1 MIRISAIPDTLLTC
15 QLGDVT
21 ILTDHQYLNVEF
33 ATATEV
39 LLSGKFYAANGTVTL
54 ADLRSLAELAI
65 KATGFSVEKFYVRA
79 VYGDEQVEAS
89 FTAVYCDRDID
100 IYDVEPLFKN
110 HFLTAAR
117 SRRIAPDSFVF
128 LSFFA
133 RKGERLTYHIFCDY
147 NVKVESGERRVEREH
162 TSSVGGLANFFEVE
176 SGERSVERDL
186 QRGHTSFIGGL
197 ANFSAVEDNVQ
208 TLTVLCGEVQK
219 RASEIEGT
227 EVELVS
233 FTVRCDNRAVTFF
246 IDKSLSGQRCFFFR
260 NAYNAPDLLYFPA
273 VSTVKTSN
281 DRSLAVLTDRS
292 EFYDNDPKQ
301 EFEMQSGALTADECA
316 LAEQLFSADD
326 VRVTYESQPDDA
338 DFDAL
343 RPILITDFTCEMA
356 DLPEKPNSVKFTW
369 RYATN
374 RPTLTNPVHDEV
386 FNEPFNFTFS

>member
-15 QLGDVT
+15 QLGDVS

-39 LLSGKFYAANGTVTL
+39 LLSGKFYATNSSVTL
-54 ADLRSLAELAI
+54 CDLRSLTELAI
-65 KATGFSVEKFYVRA
+65 KATSFSVEKFYVRA
-79 VYGDEQVEAS
+79 MYDDEETEAA

-110 HFLTAAR
+110 NFLTAAK
-117 SRRIAPDSFVF
+117 SRRIAPNSFVF

-147 NVKVESGERRVEREH
+147 ILGTSKEERG
-162 TSSVGGLANFFEVE
+162 SSVE
-176 SGERSVERDL
+176 
-186 QRGHTSFIGGL
+186 RGHTSFVGGL
-197 ANFSAVEDNVQ
+197 ANFSAVEGNVQ
-208 TLTVLCGEVQK
+208 TLTVLCSEVQK

-233 FTVRCDNRAVTFF
+233 FTVRCDNRAVSFF
-246 IDKSLSGQRCFFFR
+246 IDKSLSGLRCFFFR
-260 NAYNAPDLLYFPA
+260 NAFNAPDLLYFPA
-273 VSTVKTSN
+273 VTTAKTSN

-292 EFYDNDPKQ
+292 EFYDNTPKQ
-301 EFEMQSGALTADECA
+301 EFEVQSGALTADECA

-356 DLPEKPNSVKFTW
+356 DLPEKANSVKFTW

-374 RPTLTNPVHDEV
+374 HSTLANPVHDDI
-386 FNEPFNFTFS
+386 FTNAYNFTFK

>member
-15 QLGDVT
+15 QLGDVS

-39 LLSGKFYAANGTVTL
+39 LLSGKFYATNSSVTL
-54 ADLRSLAELAI
+54 CDLRSLTELAI
-65 KATGFSVEKFYVRA
+65 KATSFSVEKFYVRA
-79 VYGDEQVEAS
+79 MYDDEETEAA

-110 HFLTAAR
+110 HFLTAAK
-117 SRRIAPDSFVF
+117 SRRIAPNSFVF

-147 NVKVESGERRVEREH
+147 ILGTSKEERG
-162 TSSVGGLANFFEVE
+162 SSVE
-176 SGERSVERDL
+176 
-186 QRGHTSFIGGL
+186 RGHTSFVGGL

-208 TLTVLCGEVQK
+208 TLAVLCSDVQK
-219 RASEIEGT
+219 RASELEGA

-260 NAYNAPDLLYFPA
+260 NAFNAPDLLFFPA
-273 VSTVKTSN
+273 VTTAKTSN
-281 DRSLAVLTDRS
+281 DRSLAVLTDLS
-292 EFYDNDPKQ
+292 EFYDNTPKQ
-301 EFEMQSGALTADECA
+301 EFEVQSGALTADECA

-343 RPILITDFTCEMA
+343 RPILITDFTCELA
-356 DLPEKPNSVKFTW
+356 DLPEKPNTVKFTW
-369 RYATN
+369 RYGTN
-374 RPTLTNPVHDEV
+374 RVTLANPVTDNI
-386 FNEPFNFTFS
+386 FTEPYNFTFS

>member
-15 QLGDVT
+15 QLGDVS

-39 LLSGKFYAANGTVTL
+39 LLSGKFYATNSSVTL
-54 ADLRSLAELAI
+54 CDLRSLTELAI
-65 KATGFSVEKFYVRA
+65 KATSFSVEKFYVRA
-79 VYGDEQVEAS
+79 MYDDEETEAA
-89 FTAVYCDRDID
+89 FTAVYCNRDID

-110 HFLTAAR
+110 HFLTAAK
-117 SRRIAPDSFVF
+117 SRRIAPNSFVF

-147 NVKVESGERRVEREH
+147 ILGTSKEERG
-162 TSSVGGLANFFEVE
+162 T
-176 SGERSVERDL
+176 SVE
-186 QRGHTSFIGGL
+186 RGHTSFVGGL

-208 TLTVLCGEVQK
+208 TLTVLCSEVQK

-233 FTVRCDNRAVTFF
+233 FTVRCDNRAVSFF
-246 IDKSLSGQRCFFFR
+246 IDKSLSGLRCFFFR
-260 NAYNAPDLLYFPA
+260 NAFNAPDLLYFPA
-273 VSTVKTSN
+273 VTTAKTSN

-292 EFYDNDPKQ
+292 EFYDNTPKQ
-301 EFEMQSGALTADECA
+301 EFEVQSGALTADECA
-316 LAEQLFSADD
+316 LAKQLFSADD

-343 RPILITDFTCEMA
+343 RPILITDFTCELA

-374 RPTLTNPVHDEV
+374 HSTLANPVHDDI
-386 FNEPFNFTFS
+386 FTNAYNFTFK

>member
-15 QLGDVT
+15 QLGDVS

-39 LLSGKFYAANGTVTL
+39 LLSGKYYATNSSVTL
-54 ADLRSLAELAI
+54 CDLRSLTELAI
-65 KATGFSVEKFYVRA
+65 KATSFSVEKFYVRA
-79 VYGDEQVEAS
+79 MYDDEETEAA

-110 HFLTAAR
+110 HFLTAAK
-117 SRRIAPDSFVF
+117 SRRIAPNSFVF

-147 NVKVESGERRVEREH
+147 ILGTSKEERG
-162 TSSVGGLANFFEVE
+162 SSVE
-176 SGERSVERDL
+176 
-186 QRGHTSFIGGL
+186 RGHTSFVGGL
-197 ANFSAVEDNVQ
+197 ANFSAVEGNVQ
-208 TLTVLCGEVQK
+208 TLTVLCSEVQK

-233 FTVRCDNRAVTFF
+233 FTVRCDNRAVSFF
-246 IDKSLSGQRCFFFR
+246 IDKSLSGLRCFFFR
-260 NAYNAPDLLYFPA
+260 NAFNAPDLLYFPA
-273 VSTVKTSN
+273 VTTAKTSN

-292 EFYDNDPKQ
+292 EFYDNTPKQ
-301 EFEMQSGALTADECA
+301 EFEVQSGALTADECA

-343 RPILITDFTCEMA
+343 RPILITDFTCKMA
-356 DLPEKPNSVKFTW
+356 DLPEKANSVKFTW

-374 RPTLTNPVHDEV
+374 HSTLANPVHDDI
-386 FNEPFNFTFS
+386 FTNAYNFTFK

>member
-15 QLGDVT
+15 QLGDVS

-39 LLSGKFYAANGTVTL
+39 LLSGKFYVTNSSVTL
-54 ADLRSLAELAI
+54 CDLRSLTELAI
-65 KATGFSVEKFYVRA
+65 KATSFSVEKFYVRA
-79 VYGDEQVEAS
+79 MYDDEETEAA

-110 HFLTAAR
+110 HFLTAAK
-117 SRRIAPDSFVF
+117 SRRIAPNSFVF

-147 NVKVESGERRVEREH
+147 ILGTSKEERG
-162 TSSVGGLANFFEVE
+162 SSVE
-176 SGERSVERDL
+176 
-186 QRGHTSFIGGL
+186 RGHTSFVGGL
-197 ANFSAVEDNVQ
+197 ANFSAGEDNVQ
-208 TLTVLCGEVQK
+208 TLTVLCSEVQK

-233 FTVRCDNRAVTFF
+233 FTVRCDNRAVSFF
-246 IDKSLSGQRCFFFR
+246 IDKSLSGLRCFFFR
-260 NAYNAPDLLYFPA
+260 NAFNAPDLLYFPA
-273 VSTVKTSN
+273 VTTAKTSN

-292 EFYDNDPKQ
+292 EFYDNTPKQ
-301 EFEMQSGALTADECA
+301 EFEVQSGALTADECA

-356 DLPEKPNSVKFTW
+356 DLPEKANSVKFTW

-374 RPTLTNPVHDEV
+374 HSTLANPVHDDI
-386 FNEPFNFTFS
+386 FTNAYNFTFK

>member
-15 QLGDVT
+15 QLGDVS

-39 LLSGKFYAANGTVTL
+39 LLSGKFYATNSSVTL
-54 ADLRSLAELAI
+54 CDLRSLTELAI
-65 KATGFSVEKFYVRA
+65 KATSFSVEKFYVRA
-79 VYGDEQVEAS
+79 MYDDEETEAA

-110 HFLTAAR
+110 HFLTAAK
-117 SRRIAPDSFVF
+117 SRRIAPNSFVF

-147 NVKVESGERRVEREH
+147 ILGTSKEERG
-162 TSSVGGLANFFEVE
+162 SSVE
-176 SGERSVERDL
+176 
-186 QRGHTSFIGGL
+186 RGHTSFVGGL
-197 ANFSAVEDNVQ
+197 ANFSAVEGNVQ
-208 TLTVLCGEVQK
+208 TLTVLCSEVQK

-233 FTVRCDNRAVTFF
+233 FTVRCDNRAVSFF
-246 IDKSLSGQRCFFFR
+246 IDKSLSGLRCFFFR
-260 NAYNAPDLLYFPA
+260 NAFNAPDLLYFPA
-273 VSTVKTSN
+273 VTTAKTSN

-292 EFYDNDPKQ
+292 EFYDNTPKQ
-301 EFEMQSGALTADECA
+301 EFEVQSGALTADECA

-356 DLPEKPNSVKFTW
+356 DLPEKANSVKFTW

-374 RPTLTNPVHDEV
+374 HSTLANPVHDDI
-386 FNEPFNFTFS
+386 FTNAYNFTFK

>member
-15 QLGDVT
+15 QLGDVA
-21 ILTDHQYLNVEF
+21 ILTDHQYLDVVF

-79 VYGDEQVEAS
+79 VYNDEEAEEA

-100 IYDVEPLFKN
+100 IYDVEPLLKN

-117 SRRIAPDSFVF
+117 SRRIAPEAFVF

-147 NVKVESGERRVEREH
+147 FVKGKSGEVRGKSAVE
-162 TSSVGGLANFFEVE
+162 
-176 SGERSVERDL
+176 
-186 QRGHTSFIGGL
+186 RGHTSFVGGL

-208 TLTVLCGEVQK
+208 TLTVICSEVQQ

-246 IDKSLSGQRCFFFR
+246 IDKSLAGLRCFYFR
-260 NAYNAPDLLYFPA
+260 NAFNAPDLLYFPA
-273 VSTVKTSN
+273 VTTAKTSN
-281 DRSLAVLTDRS
+281 GRSLAVLTDRS
-292 EFYDNDPKQ
+292 EFYDNAPKQ
-301 EFEMQSGALTADECA
+301 EFEVQSGALTADERA

-343 RPILITDFTCEMA
+343 RPILITDFTCELA
-356 DLPEKPNSVKFTW
+356 DLPEKPNTVKFTW

-374 RPTLTNPVHDEV
+374 RPTLGNPTTNNI
-386 FNEPFNFTFS
+386 FTEPYNFTFG

>member
-21 ILTDHQYLNVEF
+21 ILTDHQYLDVAF

-39 LLSGKFYAANGTVTL
+39 LLSGKFYVTNSSVTL

-79 VYGDEQVEAS
+79 VSGDEEAEAA

-110 HFLTAAR
+110 HFLTPAR

-147 NVKVESGERRVEREH
+147 ILGTSEEERG
-162 TSSVGGLANFFEVE
+162 T
-176 SGERSVERDL
+176 SVERDL
-186 QRGHTSFIGGL
+186 QRGHTSFVGGL

-208 TLTVLCGEVQK
+208 TLAVLCSEVQK
-219 RASEIEGT
+219 RASELEGT

-246 IDKSLSGQRCFFFR
+246 IDKSLSGQRCFYFR
-260 NAYNAPDLLYFPA
+260 NAFNAPDLLYFPA
-273 VSTVKTSN
+273 VTTAKTSN
-281 DRSLAVLTDRS
+281 DRSLAVLIDRS
-292 EFYDNDPKQ
+292 EFYDNAPKQ
-301 EFEMQSGALTADECA
+301 EFEVQSGALTADECA

-326 VRVTYESQPDDA
+326 VRITYESQPDDA

-343 RPILITDFTCEMA
+343 RPILITDFTCELA
-356 DLPEKPNSVKFTW
+356 DLPEKPNTVKFTW

-374 RPTLTNPVHDEV
+374 RPTLTNPVTDNI
-386 FNEPFNFTFS
+386 FTNAYNFTFK

>member
-1 MIRISAIPDTLLTC
+1 MIRFSAIPDTLLTC
-15 QLGDVT
+15 QLGDVA
-21 ILTDHQYLNVEF
+21 ILTDHQYLNVVF

-89 FTAVYCDRDID
+89 FTAVYCDCDID

-117 SRRIAPDSFVF
+117 SRRIAPDAFVF

-147 NVKVESGERRVEREH
+147 LVKGKSGEVRGK
-162 TSSVGGLANFFEVE
+162 SA
-176 SGERSVERDL
+176 VERDL
-186 QRGHTSFIGGL
+186 QRGQTSFIGGL

-208 TLTVLCGEVQK
+208 TLTVICSEVQK

-233 FTVRCDNRAVTFF
+233 FTVRCDNRAITFF
-246 IDKSLSGQRCFFFR
+246 IDKSLSGQRCFYFR
-260 NAYNAPDLLYFPA
+260 NAFNAPDLLYFTA
-273 VSTVKTSN
+273 VTTAKTSN

-292 EFYDNDPKQ
+292 EFYDNAPKQ
-301 EFEMQSGALTADECA
+301 EFEVQSGALTADECA

-326 VRVTYESQPDDA
+326 ARVTYESQPDDA

-343 RPILITDFTCEMA
+343 RPILISDFTCELA
-356 DLPEKPNSVKFTW
+356 DLQEKPNSVKFTW

-386 FNEPFNFTFS
+386 FNDSYNFTFG

>member
-15 QLGDVT
+15 QLGDVS

-39 LLSGKFYAANGTVTL
+39 LLSGKFYATNSSVTL
-54 ADLRSLAELAI
+54 CDLRSLTELAI
-65 KATGFSVEKFYVRA
+65 KATSFSVEKFYVRA
-79 VYGDEQVEAS
+79 MYDDEETEAA

-110 HFLTAAR
+110 HFLTAAK
-117 SRRIAPDSFVF
+117 SRRIAPNSFVS

-147 NVKVESGERRVEREH
+147 ILGTSKEERG
-162 TSSVGGLANFFEVE
+162 SSVE
-176 SGERSVERDL
+176 
-186 QRGHTSFIGGL
+186 RGHTSFVGGL

-208 TLTVLCGEVQK
+208 TLTVLCSEVQK

-233 FTVRCDNRAVTFF
+233 FTVRCDNRAVSFF
-246 IDKSLSGQRCFFFR
+246 IDKSLSGLRCFFFR
-260 NAYNAPDLLYFPA
+260 NAFNAPDLLYFPA
-273 VSTVKTSN
+273 VTTAKTSN

-292 EFYDNDPKQ
+292 EFYDNTPKQ
-301 EFEMQSGALTADECA
+301 EFEVQSGALTADECA

-356 DLPEKPNSVKFTW
+356 DLPEKANSVKFTW

-374 RPTLTNPVHDEV
+374 HSTLANPVHDDI
-386 FNEPFNFTFS
+386 FTNAYNFTFK

>member
-21 ILTDHQYLNVEF
+21 ILTDHQYLDVVF

-39 LLSGKFYAANGTVTL
+39 LLSGKFYTANGTGTVTL
-54 ADLRSLAELAI
+54 SDLRSLAELAI

-79 VYGDEQVEAS
+79 VYAGEEVEAS

-100 IYDVEPLFKN
+100 IYDVDPLFKN

-133 RKGERLTYHIFCDY
+133 RKGERLTYYIFCDY
-147 NVKVESGERRVEREH
+147 FVKVQ
-162 TSSVGGLANFFEVE
+162 N
-176 SGERSVERDL
+176 GERSVERS
-186 QRGHTSFIGGL
+186 HTSFIGGL

-208 TLTVLCGEVQK
+208 TLMVICSDVQK
-219 RASEIEGT
+219 RASEIEGN

-246 IDKSLSGQRCFFFR
+246 IDKSLAWLRCFYFR
-260 NAYNAPDLLYFPA
+260 NAYNAPDMLYFPA
-273 VSTVKTSN
+273 VTTAKTSN
-281 DRSLAVLTDRS
+281 DRSLAVLTDCS
-292 EFYDNDPKQ
+292 EFYDNAPKQ
-301 EFEMQSGALTADECA
+301 EFEVQSGALTADECA

-374 RPTLTNPVHDEV
+374 SPTLTNPVADDI
-386 FNEPFNFTFS
+386 FTNAYNFTFK

>member
-15 QLGDVT
+15 QLGDVS

-39 LLSGKFYAANGTVTL
+39 LLSGKFYATNSSVTL
-54 ADLRSLAELAI
+54 CDLCSLTELAI
-65 KATGFSVEKFYVRA
+65 KATSFSVEKFYVRA
-79 VYGDEQVEAS
+79 MYDDEETEAA

-110 HFLTAAR
+110 HFLTAAK
-117 SRRIAPDSFVF
+117 SRRIAPNSFVF

-147 NVKVESGERRVEREH
+147 ILGTSKEERG
-162 TSSVGGLANFFEVE
+162 SSVE
-176 SGERSVERDL
+176 
-186 QRGHTSFIGGL
+186 RGHTSFVGGL

-208 TLTVLCGEVQK
+208 TLAVLCSDVQK
-219 RASEIEGT
+219 RASELEGT

-260 NAYNAPDLLYFPA
+260 NAFNAPDLLFFPA
-273 VSTVKTSN
+273 VTTAKTSN

-292 EFYDNDPKQ
+292 EFYDNTPKQ
-301 EFEMQSGALTADECA
+301 EFEVQSGALTADECA

-343 RPILITDFTCEMA
+343 RPILITDFTCELA
-356 DLPEKPNSVKFTW
+356 DLPEKPNTVKFTW
-369 RYATN
+369 RYGTN
-374 RPTLTNPVHDEV
+374 RVTLANPVTDNI
-386 FNEPFNFTFS
+386 FTEPYNFTFS

>member
-15 QLGDVT
+15 QLGDVS

-39 LLSGKFYAANGTVTL
+39 LLSGKFYATNSSVTL
-54 ADLRSLAELAI
+54 CDLRSLTELAI
-65 KATGFSVEKFYVRA
+65 KATSFSVEKFYVRA
-79 VYGDEQVEAS
+79 MYDDEETEAA

-110 HFLTAAR
+110 HFLTAAK
-117 SRRIAPDSFVF
+117 SRRIASNSFVF

-147 NVKVESGERRVEREH
+147 ILGTSKEERG
-162 TSSVGGLANFFEVE
+162 SSVE
-176 SGERSVERDL
+176 
-186 QRGHTSFIGGL
+186 RGHTSFVGGL
-197 ANFSAVEDNVQ
+197 ANFSAVEGNVQ
-208 TLTVLCGEVQK
+208 TLTVLCSEVQK

-233 FTVRCDNRAVTFF
+233 FTVRCDNRAVSFF
-246 IDKSLSGQRCFFFR
+246 IDKSLSGLRCFFFR
-260 NAYNAPDLLYFPA
+260 NAFNAPDLLYFPA
-273 VSTVKTSN
+273 VTTAKTSN

-292 EFYDNDPKQ
+292 EFYDNTPKQ
-301 EFEMQSGALTADECA
+301 EFEVQSGALTADECA
-316 LAEQLFSADD
+316 LAEQLFSAED

-356 DLPEKPNSVKFTW
+356 DLPEKANSVKFTW

-374 RPTLTNPVHDEV
+374 HSTLANPVHDDI
-386 FNEPFNFTFS
+386 FTNAYNFTFK

>member
-15 QLGDVT
+15 QLGDVS

-39 LLSGKFYAANGTVTL
+39 LLSGKFYATNSSVTL
-54 ADLRSLAELAI
+54 CDLRSLTELAI
-65 KATGFSVEKFYVRA
+65 KATSFSVEKFYVRA
-79 VYGDEQVEAS
+79 MYDDEETEAA

-110 HFLTAAR
+110 HFLTAAK
-117 SRRIAPDSFVF
+117 SRRIAPNSFVF

-147 NVKVESGERRVEREH
+147 ILGTSEEERGTSVEREH
-162 TSSVGGLANFFEVE
+162 TSFV
-176 SGERSVERDL
+176 
-186 QRGHTSFIGGL
+186 GGL

-208 TLTVLCGEVQK
+208 TLAVLCYDVQK
-219 RASEIEGT
+219 RASELEGT

-260 NAYNAPDLLYFPA
+260 NAFNAPDLLFFPA
-273 VSTVKTSN
+273 VTTAKTSN

-292 EFYDNDPKQ
+292 EFYDNTPKQ
-301 EFEMQSGALTADECA
+301 EFEVQSGALTADECA
-316 LAEQLFSADD
+316 LAKQLFSADD

-343 RPILITDFTCEMA
+343 RPILITDFTCELA

-374 RPTLTNPVHDEV
+374 RPTLANPVADDV
-386 FNEPFNFTFS
+386 FNDPFNFTFS

>member
-15 QLGDVT
+15 QLGDVS

-39 LLSGKFYAANGTVTL
+39 LLSGKFYATNSSVTL
-54 ADLRSLAELAI
+54 CDLRSLTELAI
-65 KATGFSVEKFYVRA
+65 KATSFSVEKFYVRA
-79 VYGDEQVEAS
+79 MYDDEETEAA

-110 HFLTAAR
+110 HFLTAAK
-117 SRRIAPDSFVF
+117 SRRIAPNSFVF

-147 NVKVESGERRVEREH
+147 ILGTSKEERG
-162 TSSVGGLANFFEVE
+162 SSVE
-176 SGERSVERDL
+176 
-186 QRGHTSFIGGL
+186 RGHTSFVGGL

-208 TLTVLCGEVQK
+208 TLTVLCSEVQK

-233 FTVRCDNRAVTFF
+233 FTVRCDNRAVSFF
-246 IDKSLSGQRCFFFR
+246 IDKSLSGLRCFFFR
-260 NAYNAPDLLYFPA
+260 NAFNAPDLLYFPA
-273 VSTVKTSN
+273 VTTAKTSN

-292 EFYDNDPKQ
+292 EFYDNTPKQ
-301 EFEMQSGALTADECA
+301 EFEVQSGALTADECA

-356 DLPEKPNSVKFTW
+356 DLPEKANSVKFTW

-374 RPTLTNPVHDEV
+374 HSTLANPVHDDI
-386 FNEPFNFTFS
+386 FTNAYNFTFK

>member
-15 QLGDVT
+15 QFGDVS

-39 LLSGKFYAANGTVTL
+39 LLSGKFYATNSSVTL
-54 ADLRSLAELAI
+54 CDLRSLTELAI
-65 KATGFSVEKFYVRA
+65 KATSFSVEKFYVRA
-79 VYGDEQVEAS
+79 MYDDEETEAA

-110 HFLTAAR
+110 HFLTAAK
-117 SRRIAPDSFVF
+117 SRRIAPNSFVF

-147 NVKVESGERRVEREH
+147 ILGTSKEERG
-162 TSSVGGLANFFEVE
+162 SSVE
-176 SGERSVERDL
+176 
-186 QRGHTSFIGGL
+186 RGHTSFVGGL

-208 TLTVLCGEVQK
+208 TLAVLCSDVQK
-219 RASEIEGT
+219 RASELEGT

-233 FTVRCDNRAVTFF
+233 FTVRCDNRAVSFF
-246 IDKSLSGQRCFFFR
+246 IDKSLSGLRCFFFR
-260 NAYNAPDLLYFPA
+260 NAFNAPDLLYFPA
-273 VSTVKTSN
+273 VTTAKTSN

-292 EFYDNDPKQ
+292 EFYDNTPKQ
-301 EFEMQSGALTADECA
+301 EFEVQSGALTADECA

-356 DLPEKPNSVKFTW
+356 DLPEKANSVKFTW

-374 RPTLTNPVHDEV
+374 HSTLANPVHDDI
-386 FNEPFNFTFS
+386 FTNAYNFTFK

>member
-1 MIRISAIPDTLLTC
+1 MIRISTIPETLLTC
-15 QLGDVT
+15 QLGNVT

-39 LLSGKFYAANGTVTL
+39 LLSGKFYATNSSVTL
-54 ADLRSLAELAI
+54 YDLRSLAEQAI
-65 KATGFSVEKFYVRA
+65 KATGFSVEKFYIRA
-79 VYGDEQVEAS
+79 VYDDEEAEAA

-110 HFLTAAR
+110 HFLTAAK

-133 RKGERLTYHIFCDY
+133 RKGERLTYHIFCDF
-147 NVKVESGERRVEREH
+147 NVKGKSGEVSGKSAVER
-162 TSSVGGLANFFEVE
+162 G
-176 SGERSVERDL
+176 L

-208 TLTVLCGEVQK
+208 TLAVLCSDVQK
-219 RASEIEGT
+219 RASELAGT

-246 IDKSLSGQRCFFFR
+246 IDKSLSAQRCFFFR
-260 NAYNAPDLLYFPA
+260 NAFNAPDQIYFSA
-273 VSTVKTSN
+273 VSTAKTSN
-281 DRSLAVLTDRS
+281 DRSLAVLTDCS
-292 EFYDNDPKQ
+292 EFYDNTPKL
-301 EFEMQSGALTADECA
+301 EFEVQTGALTTDECA
-316 LAEQLFSADD
+316 LVEQLFGSDD

-343 RPILITDFTCEMA
+343 RPILISDFTCELA
-356 DLPEKPNSVKFTW
+356 DLPEKPNVVKFTW

-374 RPTLTNPVHDEV
+374 RPTLANPISDDIFTNAY
-386 FNEPFNFTFS
+386 NFTFR

>member
-1 MIRISAIPDTLLTC
+1 MLTC

-21 ILTDHQYLNVEF
+21 ILTDHQYLDVVF

-39 LLSGKFYAANGTVTL
+39 LLSGKFYANNVTVTL

-79 VYGDEQVEAS
+79 VYGDEETEAS

-110 HFLTAAR
+110 HFLTAAK
-117 SRRIAPDSFVF
+117 SRRIAPNSFVF

-147 NVKVESGERRVEREH
+147 FMK
-162 TSSVGGLANFFEVE
+162 VE
-176 SGERSVERDL
+176 SGERSVERNL

-208 TLTVLCGEVQK
+208 TLTVLCSEVQQ

-233 FTVRCDNRAVTFF
+233 FTVRCDNRAITFF
-246 IDKSLSGQRCFFFR
+246 IDKSLSGLRCFYFR
-260 NAYNAPDLLYFPA
+260 NAFNAPDLLYFPA
-273 VSTVKTSN
+273 VTTAKTSN
-281 DRSLAVLTDRS
+281 GRSLAVLTNRS
-292 EFYDNDPKQ
+292 EFYDNAPKQ
-301 EFEMQSGALTADECA
+301 EFEVQSGALTADECA

-343 RPILITDFTCEMA
+343 RPILITDFTCELA

-374 RPTLTNPVHDEV
+374 RPTLANPVADDV
-386 FNEPFNFTFS
+386 FNDPFNFTFS

>member
-21 ILTDHQYLNVEF
+21 ILTDHQYLNVVF

-39 LLSGKFYAANGTVTL
+39 LLSGKFYANNGTVTL

-79 VYGDEQVEAS
+79 VYDDEEAEAS
-89 FTAVYCDRDID
+89 FTAVYCDRDIG

-117 SRRIAPDSFVF
+117 SRRIALDSFVF

-147 NVKVESGERRVEREH
+147 TLK
-162 TSSVGGLANFFEVE
+162 VE
-176 SGERSVERDL
+176 SGERSVEKDL

-208 TLTVLCGEVQK
+208 TLAVLCSEVQK

-233 FTVRCDNRAVTFF
+233 FTVRCDNRAVTYF
-246 IDKSLSGQRCFFFR
+246 IDKSLAGLRCFYFR

-273 VSTVKTSN
+273 VTTVKTSN

-292 EFYDNDPKQ
+292 EFYDNAPKQ
-301 EFEMQSGALTADECA
+301 EFEVQSSALTADECA

-356 DLPEKPNSVKFTW
+356 ALPEKPNSVKFTW

-374 RPTLTNPVHDEV
+374 RPTLANPVADDI
-386 FNEPFNFTFS
+386 FTNAYNFTFG

>member
-15 QLGDVT
+15 QLGDVS

-39 LLSGKFYAANGTVTL
+39 LLSGKFYATNSSVTL
-54 ADLRSLAELAI
+54 CDLRSLTELAI
-65 KATGFSVEKFYVRA
+65 KATSFSVEKFYVRA
-79 VYGDEQVEAS
+79 MYDDEETEAA

-110 HFLTAAR
+110 HFLTAAK
-117 SRRIAPDSFVF
+117 SRRIAPNSFVF

-147 NVKVESGERRVEREH
+147 ILGTSKEERG
-162 TSSVGGLANFFEVE
+162 SSVE
-176 SGERSVERDL
+176 
-186 QRGHTSFIGGL
+186 RGHTSFVGGL

-208 TLTVLCGEVQK
+208 TLAVLCSDVQK
-219 RASEIEGT
+219 RASELEGT

-260 NAYNAPDLLYFPA
+260 NAFNAPDLLFFPA
-273 VSTVKTSN
+273 VTTAKTSN

-292 EFYDNDPKQ
+292 EFYDNTPKQ
-301 EFEMQSGALTADECA
+301 EFEVQSGALTADECA

-343 RPILITDFTCEMA
+343 RPILITDFTCELA
-356 DLPEKPNSVKFTW
+356 DLPEKPNTVIFTW
-369 RYATN
+369 RYGTN
-374 RPTLTNPVHDEV
+374 RVTLANPVTDNI
-386 FNEPFNFTFS
+386 FTEPYNFTFS

>member
-15 QLGDVT
+15 QLGDVS

-39 LLSGKFYAANGTVTL
+39 LLSGKFYATNSSVTL
-54 ADLRSLAELAI
+54 CDLRSLTELAI
-65 KATGFSVEKFYVRA
+65 KATSFSVEKFYVRA
-79 VYGDEQVEAS
+79 MYDDEETEAA
-89 FTAVYCDRDID
+89 FTAVYCDRDIN

-110 HFLTAAR
+110 HFLTAAK
-117 SRRIAPDSFVF
+117 SRRIAPNSFVF

-147 NVKVESGERRVEREH
+147 ILGTSKEERG
-162 TSSVGGLANFFEVE
+162 SSVE
-176 SGERSVERDL
+176 
-186 QRGHTSFIGGL
+186 RGHTSFVGGL
-197 ANFSAVEDNVQ
+197 ANFSAVEGNVQ
-208 TLTVLCGEVQK
+208 TLTVLCSEVQK

-233 FTVRCDNRAVTFF
+233 FTVRCDNRAVSFF
-246 IDKSLSGQRCFFFR
+246 IDKSLSGLRCFFFR
-260 NAYNAPDLLYFPA
+260 NAFNAPDLLYFPA
-273 VSTVKTSN
+273 VTTAKTSN

-292 EFYDNDPKQ
+292 EFYDNTPKQ
-301 EFEMQSGALTADECA
+301 EFEVQSGALTADECA

-356 DLPEKPNSVKFTW
+356 DLPEKANSVKFTW

-374 RPTLTNPVHDEV
+374 HSTLANPVHDDI
-386 FNEPFNFTFS
+386 FTNAYNFTFK

>member
-15 QLGDVT
+15 QLGDVS

-39 LLSGKFYAANGTVTL
+39 LLSGKFYATNSSVTL
-54 ADLRSLAELAI
+54 CDLRSLTELAI
-65 KATGFSVEKFYVRA
+65 KATSFSVEKFYVRA
-79 VYGDEQVEAS
+79 MYDDEETEAA

-110 HFLTAAR
+110 HFLTAAK
-117 SRRIAPDSFVF
+117 SRRIAPNSFVF

-147 NVKVESGERRVEREH
+147 ILGTSKEERG
-162 TSSVGGLANFFEVE
+162 SSVE
-176 SGERSVERDL
+176 
-186 QRGHTSFIGGL
+186 RGHTSFVGGL

-208 TLTVLCGEVQK
+208 TLTVLCSEVQK

-233 FTVRCDNRAVTFF
+233 FTVRCDNRAVSFF
-246 IDKSLSGQRCFFFR
+246 IDKSLSGLRCFFFR
-260 NAYNAPDLLYFPA
+260 NAFNAPDLLYFPA
-273 VSTVKTSN
+273 VTTAKTSN

-292 EFYDNDPKQ
+292 EFYDNTPKQ
-301 EFEMQSGALTADECA
+301 EFEVQSGALTADECA

-326 VRVTYESQPDDA
+326 LRVTYESQPDDA

-356 DLPEKPNSVKFTW
+356 DLPEKANSVKFTW

-374 RPTLTNPVHDEV
+374 HSTLANPVHDDI
-386 FNEPFNFTFS
+386 FTNAYNFTFK

>member
-1 MIRISAIPDTLLTC
+1 M
-15 QLGDVT
+15 GDVA
-21 ILTDHQYLNVEF
+21 ILTDHQYLDVVF

-79 VYGDEQVEAS
+79 VYADEQVEAS

-117 SRRIAPDSFVF
+117 SRRIAPDAFVF

-147 NVKVESGERRVEREH
+147 LVKGKSGERRVEREH
-162 TSSVGGLANFFEVE
+162 TSSVGGLANFVEVE
-176 SGERSVERDL
+176 SGERSVERNL

-208 TLTVLCGEVQK
+208 TLTVLCSEVQK

-246 IDKSLSGQRCFFFR
+246 IDHSLSGLRCFYFR
-260 NAYNAPDLLYFPA
+260 NAFNAPDLLYFPA
-273 VSTVKTSN
+273 VSTAKTSN

-292 EFYDNDPKQ
+292 EFYDNAPKQ
-301 EFEMQSGALTADECA
+301 EFEVQSGALTADECA

-343 RPILITDFTCEMA
+343 RPILITDFTCELA
-356 DLPEKPNSVKFTW
+356 DLPEKPNTVKFTW

-374 RPTLTNPVHDEV
+374 RPTLGNPTTNNI
-386 FNEPFNFTFS
+386 FTEPYNFTFG

>member
-15 QLGDVT
+15 QLGDVS

-39 LLSGKFYAANGTVTL
+39 LLSGKFYATNSSVTL
-54 ADLRSLAELAI
+54 CDLRSLTELAI
-65 KATGFSVEKFYVRA
+65 KATSFSVEKFYVRA
-79 VYGDEQVEAS
+79 MYDDEETEAA

-110 HFLTAAR
+110 HFLTAAK
-117 SRRIAPDSFVF
+117 SRRIAPNSFVF

-147 NVKVESGERRVEREH
+147 ILGTSKEERG
-162 TSSVGGLANFFEVE
+162 T
-176 SGERSVERDL
+176 SVE
-186 QRGHTSFIGGL
+186 RGHTSFVGGL
-197 ANFSAVEDNVQ
+197 ANFSAVEGNVQ
-208 TLTVLCGEVQK
+208 TLTVLCSEVQK

-233 FTVRCDNRAVTFF
+233 FTVRCDNRAVSFF
-246 IDKSLSGQRCFFFR
+246 IDKSLSGLRCFFFR
-260 NAYNAPDLLYFPA
+260 NAFNAPDLLYFPA
-273 VSTVKTSN
+273 VTTAKTSN

-292 EFYDNDPKQ
+292 EFYDNTPKQ
-301 EFEMQSGALTADECA
+301 EFEVQSGALTADECA

-356 DLPEKPNSVKFTW
+356 DLPEKANSVKFTW

-374 RPTLTNPVHDEV
+374 HSTLANLVHDDI
-386 FNEPFNFTFS
+386 FTNAYNFTFK

>member
-15 QLGDVT
+15 QIGDVT
-21 ILTDHQYLNVEF
+21 ILTDQQYLDVEF
-33 ATATEV
+33 VTATEV
-39 LLSGKFYAANGTVTL
+39 LLSGKFYATNSSVTL
-54 ADLRSLAELAI
+54 CDLRSLTELAI

-79 VYGDEQVEAS
+79 MYDDEETEAA

-110 HFLTAAR
+110 HFLTVAR

-133 RKGERLTYHIFCDY
+133 HKGERLTYHIFCDY
-147 NVKVESGERRVEREH
+147 FVKGTSKEERR
-162 TSSVGGLANFFEVE
+162 SSVE
-176 SGERSVERDL
+176 
-186 QRGHTSFIGGL
+186 RGHTSFVGGL

-208 TLTVLCGEVQK
+208 TLTVLCSEVQK
-219 RASEIEGT
+219 RASEIEGN

-246 IDKSLSGQRCFFFR
+246 IDKSLAGLRCFYFR

-273 VSTVKTSN
+273 VTTAKTSN

-292 EFYDNDPKQ
+292 EFYDNAPKQ
-301 EFEMQSGALTADECA
+301 EFEVQSGALTANECA
-316 LAEQLFSADD
+316 LAEQLFSTDD

-343 RPILITDFTCEMA
+343 RPILITDFTCELA

-374 RPTLTNPVHDEV
+374 RPTLGNPTTNNI
-386 FNEPFNFTFS
+386 FTEPYNFTFK

>member
-21 ILTDHQYLNVEF
+21 ILSDHQYLNVEF

-39 LLSGKFYAANGTVTL
+39 LLSGKFYANNGTVML
-54 ADLRSLAELAI
+54 AELRSLAELAI

-79 VYGDEQVEAS
+79 VYADEQAEAS

-147 NVKVESGERRVEREH
+147 FVKG
-162 TSSVGGLANFFEVE
+162 TSE
-176 SGERSVERDL
+176 ERSVERTL
-186 QRGHTSFIGGL
+186 GHTSFVGGL

-208 TLTVLCGEVQK
+208 TLTVLCSEVRK
-219 RASEIEGT
+219 RASELEGT

-246 IDKSLSGQRCFFFR
+246 IDKSLSGLRCFYFR
-260 NAYNAPDLLYFPA
+260 NAFNAPDLLYFPA
-273 VSTVKTSN
+273 VTTAKTSN

-292 EFYDNDPKQ
+292 EFYDNAPKQ
-301 EFEMQSGALTADECA
+301 EFEVQSGALTADECA
-316 LAEQLFSADD
+316 LAEQMFSADD

-343 RPILITDFTCEMA
+343 RPILITDFTCELA
-356 DLPEKPNSVKFTW
+356 DLPEKPNTVKFTW

-374 RPTLTNPVHDEV
+374 RPTLTNPVTDNI
-386 FNEPFNFTFS
+386 FTNAYNFTFK

>member
-15 QLGDVT
+15 QLGDVS

-39 LLSGKFYAANGTVTL
+39 LLSGKFYATNSSVTL
-54 ADLRSLAELAI
+54 CDLRSLTELAI
-65 KATGFSVEKFYVRA
+65 KATSFSVEKFYVRA
-79 VYGDEQVEAS
+79 MYDDEETEAA

-110 HFLTAAR
+110 HFLTAAK
-117 SRRIAPDSFVF
+117 SRRIAPNSFVF

-147 NVKVESGERRVEREH
+147 ILGTSKEERG
-162 TSSVGGLANFFEVE
+162 SSVE
-176 SGERSVERDL
+176 
-186 QRGHTSFIGGL
+186 RGHTSFVGGL

-208 TLTVLCGEVQK
+208 TLTVLCSEVQK

-233 FTVRCDNRAVTFF
+233 FTVRCDNRAISFF
-246 IDKSLSGQRCFFFR
+246 IDKSLSGLRCFFFR
-260 NAYNAPDLLYFPA
+260 NAFNAPDLLYFPA
-273 VSTVKTSN
+273 VTTAKTSN

-292 EFYDNDPKQ
+292 EFYDNTPKQ
-301 EFEMQSGALTADECA
+301 EFEVQSGALTADECA

-356 DLPEKPNSVKFTW
+356 DLPEKANSVKFTW

-374 RPTLTNPVHDEV
+374 HSTLANPVHDDI
-386 FNEPFNFTFS
+386 FTNAYNFTFK

>member
-15 QLGDVT
+15 QLGDVS

-39 LLSGKFYAANGTVTL
+39 LLSGKFYATNSSVTL
-54 ADLRSLAELAI
+54 CDLRSLTELAI
-65 KATGFSVEKFYVRA
+65 KATSFSVEKFYVRA
-79 VYGDEQVEAS
+79 MYDDEETEAA

-110 HFLTAAR
+110 HFLTAAK
-117 SRRIAPDSFVF
+117 SRRIAPNSFVF

-147 NVKVESGERRVEREH
+147 ILGTSKEERG
-162 TSSVGGLANFFEVE
+162 SSVE
-176 SGERSVERDL
+176 
-186 QRGHTSFIGGL
+186 RGHTSFVGGL
-197 ANFSAVEDNVQ
+197 ANFSAVEGNVQ
-208 TLTVLCGEVQK
+208 TLTVLCSEVQK

-233 FTVRCDNRAVTFF
+233 FTVRCDNRAVSFF
-246 IDKSLSGQRCFFFR
+246 IDKSLSGLRCFFFR
-260 NAYNAPDLLYFPA
+260 NAFNAPDLLYFPA
-273 VSTVKTSN
+273 VTTAKTSN

-292 EFYDNDPKQ
+292 EFYDNTPKQ
-301 EFEMQSGALTADECA
+301 EFEVQSGALTADECA
-316 LAEQLFSADD
+316 LAEQFFSADD

-356 DLPEKPNSVKFTW
+356 DLPEKANSVKFTW

-374 RPTLTNPVHDEV
+374 HSTLANPVHDDI
-386 FNEPFNFTFS
+386 FTNAYNFTFK

>member
-15 QLGDVT
+15 QLSDVT
-21 ILTDHQYLNVEF
+21 ILTDKQSLDVEF

-39 LLSGKFYAANGTVTL
+39 LLSGKFYATNGTVTL

-79 VYGDEQVEAS
+79 VSSDEEAETA

-110 HFLTAAR
+110 HFLTSAK

-147 NVKVESGERRVEREH
+147 FLKGTSEEERGTR
-162 TSSVGGLANFFEVE
+162 
-176 SGERSVERDL
+176 VERDL
-186 QRGHTSFIGGL
+186 QRGRTSFVGGL

-208 TLTVLCGEVQK
+208 TLAVLCGEVQK
-219 RASEIEGT
+219 RALELEGT
-227 EVELVS
+227 KVELVS

-246 IDKSLSGQRCFFFR
+246 IDKSLSGQRCFCLR
-260 NAYNAPDLLYFPA
+260 NAFNAPDLLYFLA
-273 VSTVKTSN
+273 VTTAKTSS
-281 DRSLAVLTDRS
+281 DRSLSVLTDRS
-292 EFYDNDPKQ
+292 EFYDNTTKQ
-301 EFEMQSGALTADECA
+301 EFEVQSGALTADECA

-343 RPILITDFTCEMA
+343 RLILIADFTCELA

-374 RPTLTNPVHDEV
+374 RPTLTNPVTDDI
-386 FNEPFNFTFS
+386 FTNAYNFTFK